1 MIYEDIQTD
10 PLTHEDVE
18 GEGEG
23 DDEDGEDKEG
33 LDEGREDLLE
43 HHHVEAVQ
51 VEPGQ
56 RKNNSRRLTRRCGDE
71 SNTRQQRCP
80 IGASVQLVSVSY
92 DIGSC

>member
-1 MIYEDIQTD
+1 M
-10 PLTHEDVE
+10 THEDVE

-23 DDEDGEDKEG
+23 DDEDGEDEEG

-56 RKNNSRRLTRRCGDE
+56 RKQTTNDDCSGTVVTKVTRDSKDVLLG
-71 SNTRQQRCP
+71 Q
-80 IGASVQLVSVSY
+80 VS
-92 DIGSC
+92 C